1 MVAATATLV
10 GSLAVFGI
18 TAKTDKT
25 DNITV
30 RAALDTNVSG
40 ALLLNQA
47 LKLEYEIQSTGFVK
61 STFSLI
67 LSSTLNFLNYTDARF
82 LTIITLEWAEGDQ
95 SG

>member
-10 GSLAVFGI
+10 GSLPVFGI

-47 LKLEYEIQSTGFVK
+47 LKLEFETQPTVFVK
-61 STFSLI
+61 STYSLI
-67 LSSTLNFLNYTDARF
+67 ISSALNFLNYTDARF
-82 LTIITLEWAEGDQ
+82 SRTIITLEWAEVN
-95 SG
+95 